1 MRSLFAL
8 LVAAAVLFTPGWH
21 ADGSSGSTRRSEL
34 AAIVLAPI
42 SEKGVVR
49 ESSSEL
55 RQQLGTRQINGR
67 LDVISFAIV
76 SFGLTSVAFVLMHI
90 VFSVPLALVRFFRL
104 RTRFS
109 RGPPL
114 LQAA

>member
-21 ADGSSGSTRRSEL
+21 ADGSSGSARRSEV
-34 AAIVLAPI
+34 AAIVLTPTT
-42 SEKGVVR
+42 EKGVMR
-49 ESSSEL
+49 ESAGDL
-55 RQQLGTRQINGR
+55 WRQAGIRQVNGR
-67 LDVISFAIV
+67 FNVIFLAIV

-90 VFSVPLALVRFFRL
+90 VFSVPIPLVRFFRL
-104 RTRFS
+104 RTRFT
-109 RGPPL
+109 RAPPL